1 MIKKLNLFF
10 LVQIIKIGFRT
21 YPKLYLLLFLS
32 FISIMLEIVAMSL
45 ISSISSDKYI
55 IMESF
60 LSTVDKKIMFIIVV
74 GLFIVRF
81 ISIFFI
87 ENYQV
92 LVARK
97 FQSYL
102 STEALNNTLKASL
115 FEIEKKEIGFFISM
129 AGDEA
134 SRASEILNAVLKIF
148 NFSILFVLYLS
159 MIAYFDFKI
168 VIILCLFFVLSL
180 FAVKIV
186 MKKSSILGGISLLKG
201 REASSI
207 FLDGLNGLKTIKSF
221 GIESFVYEKYKS
233 SMYEYQIRNYKVF
246 FLSLVNRILPVIVL
260 FILFELYILVDY
272 MSSNILTSVYL
283 IALFFILMRFL
294 LNLGE
299 LLQTVNKVVSDLKAT
314 NNIIQF
320 ITKDDA
326 IGIDNKKEVVIN
338 VKFIKFENICFKYEN
353 SKNIFTDLNL
363 EFKTKNSYAIIG
375 KTGSGKSTLIDLMMD
390 FLVPTEGQVMI
401 NDIDSKKI
409 DIKSLKEKIIYISQE
424 SIIFNDTIRNNLLL
438 DKVYIDEDIYK
449 ILELVELTSMVN
461 SFEKGL
467 NHLLNYKGTNIS
479 GGQKQRLNI
488 ARAILR
494 NPDVLILDESINAL
508 DSVTRINIVKKL
520 LSQYKE
526 KILIFVTHDEDIL
539 CLVNNV
545 INLDE
550 IKASKENKE

>member
-10 LVQIIKIGFRT
+10 LVQIVKIGFRT
-21 YPKLYLLLFLS
+21 YPKLYLLLFIS
-32 FISIMLEIVAMSL
+32 FISIMLEIIAMSM

-74 GLFIVRF
+74 GLFIIRF

-92 LVARK
+92 LISRK

-102 STEALNNTLKASL
+102 STEALNHILKIHL

-168 VIILCLFFVLSL
+168 VIILCLFFILSL
-180 FAVKIV
+180 YAVKMV
-186 MKKSSILGGISLLKG
+186 MKKSSILGGISLSKG
-201 REASSI
+201 REATSI

-233 SMYEYQIRNYKVF
+233 SMYEYQIANYKVF
-246 FLSLVNRILPVIVL
+246 FLSLVNRILPVIFL
-260 FILFELYILVDY
+260 FILFEFYILIDY
-272 MSSNILTSVYL
+272 TSSNILTTVYL

-299 LLQTVNKVVSDLKAT
+299 LLQTVNKIVSDLKAT

-320 ITKDDA
+320 ITNDTS
-326 IGIDNKKEVVIN
+326 IGIDDKKELIIN
-338 VKFIKFENICFKYEN
+338 VKLIKFEKICFKYEN

-390 FLVPTEGQVMI
+390 FLVPTQGKVMI
-401 NDIDSKKI
+401 NDTDSKKI
-409 DIKSLKEKIIYISQE
+409 DVKSLKEKIIYISQE

-438 DKVYIDEDIYK
+438 DRTYTDEDIYK
-449 ILELVELTSMVN
+449 VLELVELTSMVS
-461 SFEKGL
+461 SFEQGL
-467 NHLLNYKGTNIS
+467 NHLLNYRGTNIS

-508 DSVTRINIVKKL
+508 DSVTRINIVKRL

-539 CLVNNV
+539 CLVNNI

-550 IKASKENKE
+550 IKISKDSTE